1 MENVQ
6 EEEEE
11 KGGENK
17 GGKMMEKI
25 KYLKQMR
32 KTAEI
37 KGETRRRTKTRITGG
52 REVGSKIKAIRQN
65 GVRNTNET

>member
-17 GGKMMEKI
+17 GGMMEKI

-37 KGETRRRTKTRITGG
+37 KGETRRTKTRITGG